1 MRKSVLILVSFM
13 VLSLSSIS
21 ALAQDDIP
29 QPGWDIGWSED
40 FEDITWLM
48 DTDGEVMVEFW
59 VDNQD
64 PLPIDINIAWEAD
77 LDADLDISES
87 INIAAQSNKTFE
99 VTITNVTV
107 IEHLANSTG
116 NVRITATRASPIDG
130 SDVTLD
136 AKVIEGD
143 FEIPRIA
150 DLDVELIYLGF
161 PVSAGTTAMM
171 EVVLTNNGNMRD
183 KAVSPTIVAQGCPQ
197 LSLDGLSEVENT
209 VVNSVH
215 DDIEGINTVSVE
227 VSISP
232 ASSHPSKECTI
243 ELAIVSEGGGG
254 TSITTQFVDIEAVN
268 SNSDDGGDDDDSSS
282 NGGVDDNGGDG
293 SFIKESM
300 PATSLFATTALIVV
314 VAIIIRRDE

>member
-29 QPGWDIGWSED
+29 QPGWDIGWNED

-215 DDIEGINTVSVE
+215 DGNQINTVTVE